1 MPEVTGKR
9 TVELTASK
17 ALLLPGSL
25 SWRAPVKERLE
36 ISLVELSHSESV
48 IGGVIVTAPTIKGA
62 YANCNS
68 VAVRFDFVASP
79 NGREGVRPAPDPK
92 PEPVRNSVRSI
103 TGIELS
109 PWATFPLEKA
119 TTARMRTT
127 AANEVGLCFNRR
139 MKYGSLALKGS
150 RRTTRELCTE
160 KGNQKG
166 F

>member
-48 IGGVIVTAPTIKGA
+48 IGGLMVTAPTIKGA
-62 YANCNS
+62 YTNCNS
-68 VAVRFDFVASP
+68 VAVRFAFVASP
-79 NGREGVRPAPDPK
+79 DGREGVRPAPGPK

-109 PWATFPLEKA
+109 PWATFP
-119 TTARMRTT
+119 TPSVMTAKSRT
-127 AANEVGLCFNRR
+127 AATKEVGLCFNRR
-139 MKYGSLALKGS
+139 
-150 RRTTRELCTE
+150 EE
-160 KGNQKG
+160 
-166 F
+166 

>member
-1 MPEVTGKR
+1 MPEVTEKR
-9 TVELTASK
+9 TVELTASRV
-17 ALLLPGSL
+17 LLLPGSR

-79 NGREGVRPAPDPK
+79 EGREGVRPAPGPK

-109 PWATFPLEKA
+109 PWATFP
-119 TTARMRTT
+119 TPRVMTAKRRRT
-127 AANEVGLCFNRR
+127 AAKEVELCFNRR
-139 MKYGSLALKGS
+139 
-150 RRTTRELCTE
+150 EE
-160 KGNQKG
+160 
-166 F
+166 